1 MEKKNF
7 WIAVGGGF
15 VAGMGAA
22 LIAST
27 LCCTTVEKNTAL
39 SEAMPQKIEMMKKAH
54 HVRPHFG
61 KPFMKDRHFKGRHG
75 MPTPEMREHFA
86 KKLGLTDAQKE
97 QLDKFR
103 DEDMAKMKPLFEQM
117 GALHEQMQELRKV
130 NREHFESVLTDE
142 QKEIL
147 KEMRAKWK
155 HHRHHPRMEGKAP
168 VMEQPAPKAEA
179 EPAALNAPVAVEEVV
194 VTETIV
200 EETPAENAAAS
211 ETVPTVE
218 NAPVAEETPAAE

>member
-54 HVRPHFG
+54 HVRPHFS

-147 KEMRAKWK
+147 ENMRKEWR
-155 HHRHHPRMEGKAP
+155 HHRHPFMDKHHGM
-168 VMEQPAPKAEA
+168 PKATDEVNADNEA
-179 EPAALNAPVAVEEVV
+179 PAEAPVAEEVT

-200 EETPAENAAAS
+200 EEATP
-211 ETVPTVE
+211 E
-218 NAPVAEETPAAE
+218 NAPVAGEAPAAE

>member
-15 VAGMGAA
+15 IAGVGTA
-22 LIAST
+22 LIVST
-27 LCCTTVEKNTAL
+27 LCCAQAPKNTSMA
-39 SEAMPQKIEMMKKAH
+39 EAMPQKIEMMKKAH
-54 HVRPHFG
+54 H
-61 KPFMKDRHFKGRHG
+61 MKGHHARHFMGRHA

-86 KKLGLTDAQKE
+86 KKLGLTDEQKA

-103 DEDMAKMKPLFEQM
+103 DEDMAKMKPLFDEM
-117 GALHEQMQELRKV
+117 DTLHAKMEELRKV
-130 NREHFESVLTDE
+130 NRAHFESVLTDE

-147 KEMRAKWK
+147 KNMKKEWK
-155 HHRHHPRMEGKAP
+155 HHRHHKHRHHFGKKALDSTGVDNAP
-168 VMEQPAPKAEA
+168 VAEA
-179 EPAALNAPVAVEEVV
+179 PSLENAPVAVEEVV

-200 EETPAENAAAS
+200 EETPAENAPAS

-218 NAPVAEETPAAE
+218 NAPVAE

>member
-15 VAGMGAA
+15 IAGVGTA
-22 LIAST
+22 LIVST
-27 LCCTTVEKNTAL
+27 LCCAQAPKSMSMA
-39 SEAMPQKIEMMKKAH
+39 EAMPQKIEMMKKAH
-54 HVRPHFG
+54 H
-61 KPFMKDRHFKGRHG
+61 MKGHHARHFMGRHA

-86 KKLGLTDAQKE
+86 KKLGLTDEQKA

-103 DEDMAKMKPLFEQM
+103 DEDMAKMKPLFDEM
-117 GALHEQMQELRKV
+117 DTLHAKMEELRKV
-130 NREHFESVLTDE
+130 NRAHFESVLTDE

-147 KEMRAKWK
+147 KNMKKEWK
-155 HHRHHPRMEGKAP
+155 HHKRHHKHRHHFGKKALDGTGVDNAP
-168 VMEQPAPKAEA
+168 VAEA
-179 EPAALNAPVAVEEVV
+179 PSLENAPVAVEEVV

>member
-15 VAGMGAA
+15 IAGVGTA
-22 LIAST
+22 LIVST
-27 LCCTTVEKNTAL
+27 LCCAQAPKNTSMA
-39 SEAMPQKIEMMKKAH
+39 EAMPQKIEMMKKAH
-54 HVRPHFG
+54 HMKGHHARH
-61 KPFMKDRHFKGRHG
+61 FMKDGHFKGPHH

-86 KKLGLTDAQKE
+86 KKLGLTDEQKA

-103 DEDMAKMKPLFEQM
+103 DEDMAKMKPLFDEM
-117 GALHEQMQELRKV
+117 DTLHAKMEELRKV
-130 NREHFESVLTDE
+130 NRAHFESVLTDE

-147 KEMRAKWK
+147 KNMKKEWK
-155 HHRHHPRMEGKAP
+155 HHRHHKHRHHFGKKALDSTGVDNAP
-168 VMEQPAPKAEA
+168 VAEA
-179 EPAALNAPVAVEEVV
+179 PSLENAPVAVEEVV

-200 EETPAENAAAS
+200 EETPAENAPAS

-218 NAPVAEETPAAE
+218 NAPVAE

>member
-15 VAGMGAA
+15 IAGVGVA
-22 LIAST
+22 LIVST
-27 LCCTTVEKNTAL
+27 LCCAQAPKNMSMA
-39 SEAMPQKIEMMKKAH
+39 EAMPQKIEMMKKAH
-54 HVRPHFG
+54 H
-61 KPFMKDRHFKGRHG
+61 MKGHHARHFMGRHA

-86 KKLGLTDAQKE
+86 KKLGLTDEQKA

-103 DEDMAKMKPLFEQM
+103 DEDMAKMKPLFDEM
-117 GALHEQMQELRKV
+117 DTLHAKMEELRKV
-130 NREHFESVLTDE
+130 NRAHFESVLTDE

-147 KEMRAKWK
+147 KNMKKEWK
-155 HHRHHPRMEGKAP
+155 HHKRHHKHMGRHHGM
-168 VMEQPAPKAEA
+168 PKADEA
-179 EPAALNAPVAVEEVV
+179 VQADNAPIAEDVPQVVEEAPAVAD
-194 VTETIV
+194 
-200 EETPAENAAAS
+200 TPAENAAAS